1 MYLYSYGDSSY
12 YRLVLLK
19 TNRKGYTLSEIANEL
34 NDDGHIKTFYSVM
47 SVFL

>member
-12 YRLVLLK
+12 YRLVLPK
-19 TNRKGYTLSEIANEL
+19 THRKGYTLSEIVNEL
-34 NDDGHIKTFYSVM
+34 DNEGHINTFYSVM